1 METRDELRFKKF
13 NVGVIVG
20 RFQVPELHRMHH
32 DLIQSVIDRHEK
44 VYLFL
49 GIPKNNELTIS
60 NPLPF
65 DARQE
70 MITTV
75 FPNVKVL
82 FIKDR
87 DSNEEWVRNLDDQ
100 IESITT
106 SFDKITVYGSRDS
119 FLETYHQNGG
129 KYPSSELV
137 STERISGTECRHD
150 VARKTINSVDFRKG
164 IIYALMNK

>member
-1 METRDELRFKKF
+1 METRDELRFKEF

-87 DSNEEWVRNLDDQ
+87 DSNEEWVRNCKF
-100 IESITT
+100 II
-106 SFDKITVYGSRDS
+106 DKITVYGSRDS

>member
-1 METRDELRFKKF
+1 METRDELRFKEF

-44 VYLFL
+44 VYIFL

-70 MITTV
+70 MITTE

-87 DSNEEWVRNLDDQ
+87 DSNEEWVGNIHHL
-100 IESITT
+100 
-106 SFDKITVYGSRDS
+106 
-119 FLETYHQNGG
+119 N
-129 KYPSSELV
+129 
-137 STERISGTECRHD
+137 
-150 VARKTINSVDFRKG
+150 
-164 IIYALMNK
+164 

>member
-1 METRDELRFKKF
+1 MQTEDEIRYKKF

-44 VYLFL
+44 VYIFL

-70 MITTV
+70 MITSE

-87 DSNEEWVRNLDDQ
+87 DSNEEWVKNLDDQ

-119 FLETYHQNGG
+119 FLETYNSNNG
-129 KYPSSELV
+129 KYSSTELV

-150 VARKTINSVDFRKG
+150 IARRTINSVDFRKG